1 MVDVVVDDQHEAAS
15 IGYLITQDASV
26 TGSATPRGTLHHPLF
41 RDPLTAHNAEIG
53 VPSTPA
59 PRSKQR
65 HRRRRD
71 SHTDDNP

>member
-1 MVDVVVDDQHEAAS
+1 VVDVVVDDQHEPAPVWYFS
-15 IGYLITQDASV
+15 TQDASV

-41 RDPLTAHNAEIG
+41 GDPLTAHNAEIG
-53 VPSTPA
+53 VPGTPA

-65 HRRRRD
+65 RRRRRD